1 MMKPTPTA
9 PIQGAIFDIDGVLEY
24 QGKVYPGAIETIQTL
39 RQRGIQLRFLTNST
53 LKSHVSAAEK
63 LRRKGFEIGEEEVF
77 TASYAT
83 SLYLRPLAPRS
94 IWLMLEREGR
104 DEFAAF
110 TQDSE
115 NPEYVVVGDY
125 RDNFNFAN
133 LNKALRL
140 LLKGAKLV
148 GMSPEELDA
157 SLGEPELNVGSWVKM
172 LERASGV
179 AAVYIGKPSPYAF
192 EITLASLGLKS
203 EAVIM
208 IGDRVSSDVVGARR
222 AGMRSILI
230 RSGEFQPHHL
240 DGSVQPDYIVDSIQQ
255 ILPVFFPG

>member
-1 MMKPTPTA
+1 MNNHANLPVR
-9 PIQGAIFDIDGVLEY
+9 GAIFDIDGVLEY
-24 QGKVYPGAIETIQTL
+24 QGKVYPGAIETVQTL
-39 RQRGIQLRFLTNST
+39 RQRSVQLRFLTNST

-63 LRRKGFEIGEEEVF
+63 LRRKGFDIGEEEVF

-83 SLYLRPLAPRS
+83 ALYLRILKPRS

-104 DEFAAF
+104 DEFAGF

-148 GMSPEELDA
+148 GMSPEELDS
-157 SLGEPELNVGSWVKM
+157 SLGEAELNVGSWVKM

-179 AAVYIGKPSPYAF
+179 QAVYIGKPSRYAF
-192 EITLASLGLKS
+192 EITLASMGLEP
-203 EAVIM
+203 EAVVM
-208 IGDRVSSDVVGARR
+208 VGDRVSSDVVGARN
-222 AGMRSILI
+222 AGIRSILI
-230 RSGEFQPHHL
+230 RSGEFQPQHL
-240 DGSVQPDYIVDSIQQ
+240 EGSVQPDYMVDAIQD
-255 ILPVFFPG
+255 ILPVLL